1 MSIWYDNV
9 ILVFCC
15 CVAACV
21 GAVFGSFLNCA
32 AWRIAHGESFL
43 KGHSHC
49 VSCGHELGAL
59 DLVPVFSWLFMRGRC
74 RYCKSK
80 ISVRYPLTELLF
92 AAVTVACLIRFD
104 LTLLCLRNW
113 IFLCCLFCLSLVD
126 LENFTIPDGCLVTA
140 LLAWTAALP
149 FVGMSLGEAGL
160 HVLAGFAFG
169 GGILGLSLILDRIL
183 GKDSLGGGDIK
194 LFGVVGLY
202 LGFVGTLFTVL
213 LSAVLG
219 LAFAAVLKLRG
230 TADSAPDGKDKGSKA
245 ADGKA
250 QTVKASSGKDKG
262 GKAADGKAQAD
273 AAPDDDDAAQGH
285 IPFGPS
291 ISLAAAFMML
301 FGQGLVAWYLGLLN
315 I

>member
-1 MSIWYDNV
+1 
-9 ILVFCC
+9 
-15 CVAACV
+15 
-21 GAVFGSFLNCA
+21 
-32 AWRIAHGESFL
+32 
-43 KGHSHC
+43 
-49 VSCGHELGAL
+49 
-59 DLVPVFSWLFMRGRC
+59 
-74 RYCKSK
+74 
-80 ISVRYPLTELLF
+80 
-92 AAVTVACLIRFD
+92 
-104 LTLLCLRNW
+104 
-113 IFLCCLFCLSLVD
+113 
-126 LENFTIPDGCLVTA
+126 
-140 LLAWTAALP
+140 LAWTAALP

-230 TADSAPDGKDKGSKA
+230 TADSAPGGKDKGSKA